1 MGSGRGD
8 VPAQVQR
15 QVRAET
21 ALSFPPSAID
31 NVSSGEN
38 QETR

>member
-8 VPAQVQR
+8 VPAQVQG

-21 ALSFPPSAID
+21 ALPPSAIN

-38 QETR
+38 QKTR